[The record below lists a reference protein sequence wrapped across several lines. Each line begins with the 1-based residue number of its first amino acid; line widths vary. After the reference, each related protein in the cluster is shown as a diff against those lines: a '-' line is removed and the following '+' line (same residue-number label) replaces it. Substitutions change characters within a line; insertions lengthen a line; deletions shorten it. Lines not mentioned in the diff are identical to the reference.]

1 MERKIQFKSIFCGGG
16 GLPVLVKYQQKSRHG
31 WSRNEVN
38 QSSAIVVDHCI
49 EKTLSFRVA
58 TFGFGAHS
66 LLWSQVYDDHNDTTT
81 ITIIQ
86 QKVYFLLSL
95 CINTQTYMH
104 TYTRMKHMLIEL
116 FMCVCVLF
124 FDFSAIEWK
133 KEALNDNKTQAYL
146 LTAFIIQKYTNV
158 FYNLQNVKIIP
169 IS

>member
-1 MERKIQFKSIFCGGG
+1 MKRWREKFNSKVSFVAVGVCRCWWSTNK
-16 GLPVLVKYQQKSRHG
+16 KSRHG

-49 EKTLSFRVA
+49 EKSLSFRVA

-66 LLWSQVYDDHNDTTT
+66 LLWSQVYDDHNDTSKTTT

-104 TYTRMKHMLIEL
+104 TYTRMIHMLIEL
-116 FMCVCVLF
+116 FMCVCVVFRF
-124 FDFSAIEWK
+124 FGHWVK

-146 LTAFIIQKYTNV
+146 LTD
-158 FYNLQNVKIIP
+158 FYCTKVYKCVL
-169 IS
+169 

>member
-1 MERKIQFKSIFCGGG
+1 MKRWREKFNSKVSFVAVGIWRCWWSTNK
-16 GLPVLVKYQQKSRHG
+16 KSRHG

-49 EKTLSFRVA
+49 EKSLSFRVA

-104 TYTRMKHMLIEL
+104 TYTRMIHMLIEL
-116 FMCVCVLF
+116 YMCVCVCC
-124 FDFSAIEWK
+124 FSIFRPLSKKRSIEW
-133 KEALNDNKTQAYL
+133 
-146 LTAFIIQKYTNV
+146 
-158 FYNLQNVKIIP
+158 
-169 IS
+169 